1 MGIETVHIVLL
12 CIGTLCIGFLLMKNL
27 GEELTSMTESM
38 HSRRRQPQMTME
50 IGQGD
55 DSDLQKL
62 INSAYDQN
70 GTIARLVSKMS
81 DVASQVADSVS
92 SLAKSATGV
101 LQTVKNYTSKDFT
114 KSSIYDKVTEGETV
128 VLSR

>member
-1 MGIETVHIVLL
+1 
-12 CIGTLCIGFLLMKNL
+12 
-27 GEELTSMTESM
+27 MTESM
-38 HSRRRQPQMTME
+38 HSRNRQPQLTME

-81 DVASQVADSVS
+81 DVASQVANSVS
-92 SLAKSATGV
+92 SLAKSATGI
-101 LQTVKNYTSKDFT
+101 LQTVKNYTSKDFM